1 MNRKDLIIKHI
12 KDRLASLEELGNIY
26 SEEKINELAAK
37 LDTSDKTLTEINTL
51 IDNKFSNQIRKINH
65 NKSLASL
72 REYYIS
78 SIDKLKKDNNCYL
91 LSYDQGVKVLEQA
104 CLKEIK
110 STGDE
115 TKLVSI
121 NNSQKGYTK
130 ENSSN
135 NDYEL
140 IMSDIAYLLKIDYA
154 RTYRIF
160 DEQMNPKGVLNVSFV
175 NKNERFLNM
184 EETLRFIKEE
194 SPKFTLTQEL
204 LEYHDK
210 HIKHGL
216 IECSSKEEYKNNI
229 EYVLKLF
236 RTLPDITDE
245 NVELLKRA
253 YLNMKIFELLTNSLN
268 NNLTNF
274 GLIVNKEN
282 LTYTYRLSPSYNK
295 CTIEIPTIE
304 HHQTICNFFIVDKR
318 ELLKSLI
325 ENYYPDIKEL
335 LSLILSNYESLQ
347 SIINKIIKEHLEYTE
362 YSKYHRLVNE
372 NIAMIVEEIKLKKQT
387 TRDSEE
393 DKDIYEENDELYNNR
408 IAPFVNNYVVE
419 EYDEE
424 KGSTIILA
432 IITAVLFITIGIILL
447 AVYALSKMQM

>member
-12 KDRLASLEELGNIY
+12 KDRLTSLEELGKIY
-26 SEEKINELAAK
+26 SEDKINELATK

-51 IDNKFSNQIRKINH
+51 IDNKFSNQVRKINH

-110 STGDE
+110 ATGGD

-121 NNSQKGYTK
+121 NNRQKGYTK
-130 ENSSN
+130 DNSSN

-140 IMSDIAYLLKIDYA
+140 IMSDIAYLLNINYA

-160 DEQMNPKGVLNVSFV
+160 DEQMNPKGVLNASFV

-184 EETLRFIKEE
+184 EEALRFIKEE

-204 LEYHDK
+204 LDYHDK

-216 IECSSKEEYKNNI
+216 ITCSTKEEYKNNL

-236 RTLPDITDE
+236 KTLPDITDE
-245 NVELLKRA
+245 NIENLKRE

-274 GLIVNKEN
+274 GVIVNKEN
-282 LTYTYRLSPSYNK
+282 LTYTYRLSPSYIK

-304 HHQTICNFFIVDKR
+304 SNKTICNFYIVDKR
-318 ELLKSLI
+318 ELLKSLMD
-325 ENYYPDIKEL
+325 NFYSDIKEIIT
-335 LSLILSNYESLQ
+335 LILNNYESLQ
-347 SIINKIIKEHLEYTE
+347 SIINQIIKEHLEYTE

-372 NIAMIVEEIKLKKQT
+372 NIVMMVEEIKLKKEAI
-387 TRDSEE
+387 RDSDE
-393 DKDIYEENDELYNNR
+393 DQDIYEENDELYNNR
-408 IAPFVNNYVVE
+408 IAPFVNNYVAE
-419 EYDEE
+419 EYDDE
-424 KGSTIILA
+424 KGGTIILA
-432 IITAVLFITIGIILL
+432 VITIVLFITIGIILL